1 MPAFDA
7 VIENSTNTL
16 HLELVRASVVAGNDS
31 HIGLE
36 NKNFY
41 IKKDRFNLIL
51 RSQQNQGFI
60 SCVSWILDH
69 FW

>member
-16 HLELVRASVVAGNDS
+16 HLELVRASVVAGNNS

-41 IKKDRFNLIL
+41 IKKDWPLKPHSKGQIKP
-51 RSQQNQGFI
+51 
-60 SCVSWILDH
+60 
-69 FW
+69 

>member
-16 HLELVRASVVAGNDS
+16 HLELVRASVVAGNGL

-41 IKKDRFNLIL
+41 IKKDRPLQPH
-51 RSQQNQGFI
+51 SKKSAESGFY
-60 SCVSWILDH
+60 
-69 FW
+69 FM

>member
-1 MPAFDA
+1 MPGFDA

-36 NKNFY
+36 NKNFH
-41 IKKDRFNLIL
+41 IKKDRPL
-51 RSQQNQGFI
+51 
-60 SCVSWILDH
+60 
-69 FW
+69 

>member
-1 MPAFDA
+1 MPGFDA

-36 NKNFY
+36 NKNFH
-41 IKKDRFNLIL
+41 IKKDRPLQPHSKGQIKP
-51 RSQQNQGFI
+51 
-60 SCVSWILDH
+60 
-69 FW
+69 